1 MGPPGS
7 SAKDDVAFVGV
18 NTKDSSPDQ
27 GLAFE
32 RRYDVPYPSFFDPSG
47 RTLLAFHGTLN
58 PSAIPS
64 TVILDQQGRVAAS
77 ILGEVPS
84 QQTLVDL
91 VAGRAE
97 VTPLDLGD
105 WFRDTALDGSL
116 VLAIP
121 VALVAGLVSF
131 FSPAWCRCCRATSPT
146 RPGCPAPTW
155 PTASGGRMLTG
166 SLLFVLGFSFV
177 FVSFGA
183 LIGGVGE
190 WLLRVPAA
198 DHDRARAA

>member
-1 MGPPGS
+1 VRSPLRLLLAVLLVGS
-7 SAKDDVAFVGV
+7 VTSACGGSAGTGDKGYVAGEGLITRLAVADREKPSEVSGTTLDGKKLSLDEYAGKVVVLNVWGSWCAPCRKEARLLGEAARELEADDVKFVGV

-84 QQTLVDL
+84 AQTLVDL
-91 VAGRAE
+91 V
-97 VTPLDLGD
+97 
-105 WFRDTALDGSL
+105 RD
-116 VLAIP
+116 VQK
-121 VALVAGLVSF
+121 
-131 FSPAWCRCCRATSPT
+131 
-146 RPGCPAPTW
+146 
-155 PTASGGRMLTG
+155 
-166 SLLFVLGFSFV
+166 
-177 FVSFGA
+177 
-183 LIGGVGE
+183 
-190 WLLRVPAA
+190 
-198 DHDRARAA
+198 